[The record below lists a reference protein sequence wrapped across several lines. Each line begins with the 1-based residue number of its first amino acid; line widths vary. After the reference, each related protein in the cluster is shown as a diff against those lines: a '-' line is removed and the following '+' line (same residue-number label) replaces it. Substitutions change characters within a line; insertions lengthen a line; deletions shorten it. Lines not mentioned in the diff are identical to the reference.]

1 MATTPT
7 TSSAAAAADAS
18 AIFNQLKT
26 GASTSVSKMQE
37 ASDQF
42 LKLLVTQMQS
52 QDPLNPMDNAQVTSQ
67 MAQINTVSGLGT
79 VNESVKTMSSQLLQM
94 QALQGAS
101 LVGNSVVVPGNTVD
115 VRSGVG
121 VGHFELAGAADAV
134 KVEVLSSAGRVVDT
148 LDMGAETSGRHSF
161 NWTPA
166 DGVSDAGGFRFRVT
180 ATSGTA
186 SVTTTT
192 LMRDQVSAV
201 SANASGGLNLQLK
214 RGGTV
219 PYSDV
224 RAFGG

>member
-1 MATTPT
+1 MATTISPT
-7 TSSAAAAADAS
+7 TADAS
-18 AIFNQLKT
+18 SVFHQLRGT
-26 GASTSVSKMQE
+26 TTTTASKMQE

-79 VNESVKTMSSQLLQM
+79 VNESLKGMSAQLLQM
-94 QALQGAS
+94 QAMQGAS
-101 LVGNSVVVPGNTVD
+101 LVGNSVVVPGNAVD
-115 VRSGVG
+115 LGTGKG

-134 KVEVLSSAGRVVDT
+134 RVEVLSSAGRVVDT

-161 NWTPA
+161 TWTPPEGFRD
-166 DGVSDAGGFRFRVT
+166 DGGVRFRVS

-186 SVTTTT
+186 GVTTTT

-201 SANASGGLNLQLK
+201 SSTASGGLSLQLK
-214 RGGTV
+214 GGSTV
-219 PYSDV
+219 AYSDV

>member
-1 MATTPT
+1 MATATT
-7 TSSAAAAADAS
+7 TSTAADAS
-18 AIFNQLKT
+18 SVYNQLKG
-26 GASTSVSKMQE
+26 GAGSTASKMQE

-79 VNESVKTMSSQLLQM
+79 VNESIKAMSAQLLQM
-94 QALQGAS
+94 QAMQGAS
-101 LVGNSVVVPGNTVD
+101 LVGNSVVVPGNSVD
-115 VRSGVG
+115 VSTGRG
-121 VGHFELAGAADAV
+121 VGHFELAGAADTV

-148 LDMGAETSGRHSF
+148 LDMGAETSGRHTF
-161 NWTPA
+161 NWTPPE
-166 DGVSDAGGFRFRVT
+166 GLTDAGGFRFRVT

-186 SVTTTT
+186 NVAATT

-201 SANASGGLNLQLK
+201 SSTASGGLSLQLK
-214 RGGTV
+214 TGGTV
-219 PYSDV
+219 AYSDV

>member
-7 TSSAAAAADAS
+7 TSSTAADAS
-18 AIFNQLKT
+18 AVFNQLKT
-26 GASTSVSKMQE
+26 GASTSASKMQE

-79 VNESVKTMSSQLLQM
+79 VNESIKAMSSQFLQM
-94 QALQGAS
+94 QAMQGAS

-115 VRSGVG
+115 VRNGVG

-134 KVEVLSSAGRVVDT
+134 KVEVLSSAGRVIDT

-166 DGVSDAGGFRFRVT
+166 EGVSDAGGFRFRVT

-186 SVTTTT
+186 SVTSTA

-201 SANASGGLNLQLK
+201 SSTAGGGLSLQLK

-219 PYSDV
+219 AYSDV
-224 RAFGG
+224 HAFGG

>member
-1 MATTPT
+1 MATATT
-7 TSSAAAAADAS
+7 TSSTAADAS
-18 AIFNQLKT
+18 SVYNQLT
-26 GASTSVSKMQE
+26 SGSSSTASKMQE

-79 VNESVKTMSSQLLQM
+79 VNESIKAMSAQLLQM
-94 QALQGAS
+94 QAMQGAS
-101 LVGNSVVVPGNTVD
+101 LVGNSVVVPGNSVD
-115 VRSGVG
+115 VSTGRG
-121 VGHFELAGAADAV
+121 VGHFELAGAADTV

-148 LDMGAETSGRHSF
+148 LDMGAETSGRHTF
-161 NWTPA
+161 NWTPPE
-166 DGVSDAGGFRFRVT
+166 GLTDAGGFRFRVA

-186 SVTTTT
+186 NVSATT

-201 SANASGGLNLQLK
+201 SSTSSGGLSLQLK
-214 RGGTV
+214 TGGTV
-219 PYSDV
+219 AYSDV

>member
-1 MATTPT
+1 MATT
-7 TSSAAAAADAS
+7 TSTATKATDAS
-18 AIFNQLKT
+18 TAYSQLNSST
-26 GASTSVSKMQE
+26 ASTTASKMQE

-79 VNESVKTMSSQLLQM
+79 VNESIKAMSAQLLQM
-94 QALQGAS
+94 QAMQGAS
-101 LVGNSVVVPGNTVD
+101 LVGNSVVVPGNAID
-115 VRSGVG
+115 VSSGSG
-121 VGHFELAGAADAV
+121 TGHFELGGAADVV

-148 LDMGAETSGRHSF
+148 LDIGAETGGRHSF
-161 NWTPA
+161 SWTPA
-166 DGVSDAGGFRFRVT
+166 EGVTDAAGFRFRVT

-186 SVTTTT
+186 SVTATP

-201 SANASGGLNLQLK
+201 SSTTTGGLSLQLK
-214 RGGTV
+214 SGSTV
-219 PYSDV
+219 AYSDV